1 MPVTISL
8 INMKGGVGKTSLTMA
23 LAEFMAIEHGLR
35 VLVID
40 LDPQANATACLM
52 DLEEWKRKNMR
63 GQTIMRLFMD
73 SFQEWQVFSPQ
84 EAVVKNA
91 SNIGG
96 GVKGL
101 DLMPSGQELMDLQDS
116 LMTVY
121 PDETGRTGLIFLLR
135 DAIEDM
141 MQNYDIVLIDCPP
154 SLGLITQNG
163 LAISDYYLIPVIPE
177 ALSIHGIPQIISRV
191 NRFTRQTGVSLE
203 TLGLVATRYREQSSE
218 HLPNMADLRAGSKK
232 KGYQR
237 VFEVFIRESSQAANA
252 VDFRKT
258 PRSLREKYGSG
269 RTYNEY
275 RQLTSE
281 VLYYVRKPVCA
292 TDGGFPTSDGS
303 GTRE

>member
-8 INMKGGVGKTSLTMA
+8 INMKGGVGKTSLAIA
-23 LAEFMAIEHGLR
+23 LAEFMAIEHGLQ

-73 SFQEWQVFSPQ
+73 SFQEWQVFSPL

-96 GVKGL
+96 GVPGL

-116 LMTVY
+116 LMTIS
-121 PDETGRTGLIFLLR
+121 PDEAGRTDLIFLLR
-135 DAIEDM
+135 DALGDM
-141 MQNYDIVLIDCPP
+141 LQNYDIVLMDCPP

-163 LAISDYYLIPVIPE
+163 LAVSDYYLIPVIPE

-191 NRFTRQTGVSLE
+191 NRFKRQTGVGIQ
-203 TLGLVATRYREQSSE
+203 TLGLVATRYREQNRE
-218 HLPNMADLRAGSKK
+218 HLHNLNDLRAGNQK

-237 VFEVFIRESSQAANA
+237 VFEAVINESSQAANA
-252 VDFRKT
+252 MDFRKQ
-258 PRSLREKYGSG
+258 PRSLREKYGNK
-269 RTYNEY
+269 RPYNEY
-275 RQLTSE
+275 QQLTTE
-281 VLYYVRKPVCA
+281 VLHYVGKPVCA
-292 TDGGFPTSDGS
+292 VDGGFPASAGPGS
-303 GTRE
+303 RE